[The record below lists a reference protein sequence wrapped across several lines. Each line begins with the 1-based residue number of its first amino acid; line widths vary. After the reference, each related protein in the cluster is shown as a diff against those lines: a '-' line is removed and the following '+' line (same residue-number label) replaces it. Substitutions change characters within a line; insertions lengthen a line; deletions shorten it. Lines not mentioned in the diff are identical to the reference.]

1 MFEFRHGILMVLDRA
16 FNGPKKRKEQEKT
29 TKYHMLAIER
39 QRKILE
45 SARRDG
51 TVRTQELSTALGV
64 AEETVRRD
72 LDALSRQG
80 LLRRT
85 YGGAADLS
93 MGFHEYS
100 QNEREARQAAEKTA
114 IAKVANK
121 YIKEHETI
129 LLDASSTA
137 LELARQLPEG
147 KSLRVVTYAHSVV
160 EQLAIRSDVELILLG
175 GTYEAKGRRFR
186 GMLTEMGVRALRID
200 RFFFSGGGFHASRGV
215 GEPSAEEASLKATI
229 IAHADWKCALLDHT
243 KLGRMTDHFF
253 AKPGEIDLLIT
264 DAQGAEF
271 CKSNAMKGMKVS
283 VG

>member
-1 MFEFRHGILMVLDRA
+1 MVLDRA
-16 FNGPKKRKEQEKT
+16 FNGPKKHKEQEKT

-51 TVRTQELSTALGV
+51 TVRTQELSAALGV

-100 QNEREARQAAEKTA
+100 QNEREARQSEEKSA
-114 IAKVANK
+114 IAKMAANQ
-121 YIKEHETI
+121 IIAEETI
-129 LLDASSTA
+129 MLDASSTA

-147 KSLRVVTYAHSVV
+147 LKLRVLTYSHGVV
-160 EQLAIRSDVELILLG
+160 EKLAMRTDIELILLG
-175 GTYEAKGRRFR
+175 GIYEPKGRRFM
-186 GMLTEMGVRALRID
+186 GMLTEMGARAFRID
-200 RFFFSGGGFHASRGV
+200 RFFFSGDGYDSELGL
-215 GEPSAEEASLKATI
+215 GEPNPEESRLKATVMN
-229 IAHADWKCALLDHT
+229 HAKWRCALLDHT
-243 KLGRMTDHFF
+243 KLGKATDHFF
-253 AKPGEIDLLIT
+253 VKPHELDMLIT
-264 DAQGAEF
+264 DELREDFRKKIEIAGVK
-271 CKSNAMKGMKVS
+271 CLTC
-283 VG
+283 

>member
-1 MFEFRHGILMVLDRA
+1 MVLDRA
-16 FNGPKKRKEQEKT
+16 FHGPKKHKEQEKT

-51 TVRTQELSTALGV
+51 TVRTQELSAALGV

-100 QNEREARQAAEKTA
+100 QNEREVRQSEEKSA
-114 IAKVANK
+114 IAKLAAK
-121 YIKEHETI
+121 QIIAEDTI
-129 LLDASSTA
+129 MLDASSTA

-147 KSLRVVTYAHSVV
+147 LKLRVLTYSHGVV
-160 EQLAIRSDVELILLG
+160 EKLAMRTDIELILLG
-175 GTYEAKGRRFR
+175 GFYEPKGRRFM
-186 GMLTEMGVRALRID
+186 GMLTEMGARAFRID
-200 RFFFSGGGFHASRGV
+200 RFFFSGDGYDPELGL
-215 GEPSAEEASLKATI
+215 GEPNPEESRLKATVMN
-229 IAHADWKCALLDHT
+229 HAKWRCALLDHT
-243 KLGRMTDHFF
+243 KLGKATDHFF
-253 AKPGEIDLLIT
+253 VKPHELDMLIT
-264 DAQGAEF
+264 DELREDFRKKIEIAGVK
-271 CKSNAMKGMKVS
+271 CLTC
-283 VG
+283 